1 MMNIVCFGQQNWDVC
16 WSAKQHLLMRLA
28 QRGHRVLYVDPIPDV
43 AHTSPVAKLKA
54 LAPAATGLGLR
65 QEAGVHIFT
74 PPWAHLLPDRLNR
87 ARRKALVAKV
97 AQKLELKSAVAL
109 CMWPAQG
116 WLIDG
121 VQPAA
126 LVYFA
131 VDDNASFGGLDREFA
146 QMQQREEQR
155 LLEECDLALAV
166 SSTLLERFGKIQPR
180 SYLQENGV
188 ALEDFSPT
196 ALVKALPHP
205 AVAKLPRPRVG
216 FVGQIDDRMDQALVV
231 SLARRLGKRPQPGQ
245 IILAGRVKDGVDVS
259 ALRAERNVHLVGFAP
274 YAELAGVYSQLDV
287 GLVPYVIS
295 PLTQACNPLKVY
307 EYLAAD
313 LPTVST
319 DLAGLNSTRAA
330 IDVAGDHES
339 FIVAVD
345 RALEDRARGREV
357 RQRVAASA
365 SWDRR
370 ADLLESRLSEALQIA
385 SSGDGTQQSAGLPGS
400 AAS

>member
-1 MMNIVCFGQQNWDVC
+1 MMNIICFGQQNWKVC
-16 WSAKQHLLMRLA
+16 WSAKQHLLTRLA
-28 QRGHRVLYVDPIPDV
+28 KRGHRVLYVDPIPDV
-43 AHTSPVAKLKA
+43 GHTSPTAKLKA
-54 LAPAATGLGLR
+54 LAPAVTGLGLSE
-65 QEAGVHIFT
+65 EAGVHIFT

-97 AQKLELKSAVAL
+97 AQKLEMTDAVAI

-121 VQPAA
+121 VHPAA

-131 VDDNASFGGLDREFA
+131 VDDNASFGGLDHEFA
-146 QMQQREEQR
+146 QMQKREEQR

-166 SSTLLERFGKIQPR
+166 SPMLLERFKRIQPR

-188 ALEDFSPT
+188 TLEDFGPA
-196 ALVKALPHP
+196 ALAKATPHP
-205 AVAKLPRPRVG
+205 AVANLPRPRVG

-231 SLARRLGKRPQPGQ
+231 SLARRLVKRPQPAQ
-245 IILAGRVKDGVDVS
+245 IVLAGRVKAGVDVS
-259 ALRAERNVHLVGFAP
+259 ALQAEVNIHLVGFLP
-274 YAELAGVYSQLDV
+274 YAELGGVYSQLDV
-287 GLVPYVIS
+287 GLVPYVTS

-313 LPTVST
+313 LPTVTT
-319 DLAGLNSTRAA
+319 DLAGLNSTREA

-339 FIVAVD
+339 FIAAVE
-345 RALEDRARGREV
+345 RALEDRLRGREA
-357 RQRVAASA
+357 RRRVAESA

-370 ADLLESRLSEALQIA
+370 ADLLESRLHEAHEL
-385 SSGDGTQQSAGLPGS
+385 S
-400 AAS
+400 AARRKAAAAADSGS